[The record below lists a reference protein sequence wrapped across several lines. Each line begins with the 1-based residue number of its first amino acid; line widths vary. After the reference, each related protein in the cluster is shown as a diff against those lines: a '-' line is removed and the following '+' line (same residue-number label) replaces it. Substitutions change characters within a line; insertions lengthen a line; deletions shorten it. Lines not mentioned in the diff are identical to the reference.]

1 MALKRN
7 MRWRARRV
15 VPAIL
20 LLAAMTNSGNAEP
33 EKFNYKLDDKL
44 LLSGEIQIFEKEYK
58 TGGKGIKKRVVGV
71 MILDTPPEKVWR
83 VLENWDAMGPFVP
96 GLEYNKTIHVF
107 EPWGSANKIGNSLI
121 EGQINVL
128 YLSINYTLNVKVDK
142 ANYRQ
147 EWKFVTDEQVENYRR
162 NNITVKKATRGLK
175 NIEGFEYI
183 EPYGD
188 GSSTIYYYAPLVET
202 AIPMPE
208 LVEKM
213 LARNT
218 LNGYMKAIREM
229 VKYYDKIKQND

>member
-1 MALKRN
+1 
-7 MRWRARRV
+7 MRQRAKRV
-15 VPAIL
+15 VLAIL
-20 LLAAMTNSGNAEP
+20 LLAALTNSGNAEP
-33 EKFNYKLDDKL
+33 EKFNYKLDEKK
-44 LLSGEIQIFEKEYK
+44 LLSGEIQIFEKKYK
-58 TGGKGIKKRVVGV
+58 TEGKGIKKRVVGV
-71 MILDTPPEKVWR
+71 MILDAPPDKVWQ

-107 EPWGSANKIGNSLI
+107 EPLGSTNKIGNSLI

-128 YLSINYTLNVKVDK
+128 YLSINYTLNVKFDK

-162 NNITVKKATRGLK
+162 NNITIRKANRGLK

-188 GSSTIYYYAPLVET
+188 GSSTIYYYAPIVET
-202 AIPMPE
+202 AIPIPE
-208 LVEKM
+208 FVEKM

-218 LNGYMKAIREM
+218 LSGYMEAIREM
-229 VKYYDKIKQND
+229 VNYYKKIKPNN